1 MEEICSGACNS
12 ANHKHQELSRKA
24 LLSGLAAVLTG
35 VGLTSLGESA
45 AEAATKYK
53 VTLAKNIP
61 VGSAKT
67 FTVKGRSILITQPR
81 KDVFRAFKN
90 ACTHQGAPLGSQKLN
105 SGALMCNQHG
115 ATFDGNSG
123 AVKGGPATR
132 ALTKYT
138 ATKTGTYIYVT
149 I

>member
-1 MEEICSGACNS
+1 MNEICQGACNS
-12 ANHKHQELSRKA
+12 ASHKHRELSRKT
-24 LLSGLAAVLTG
+24 LLSGLAVVLASFR
-35 VGLTSLGESA
+35 LTSLGDSA

-81 KDVFRAFKN
+81 SGVFRAFKN
-90 ACTHQGAPLGSQKLN
+90 ACTHQGAPLGSQKLR
-105 SGALMCNQHG
+105 SGAIMCNQHG

-138 ATKTGTYIYVT
+138 ATKTGSYVYVS

>member
-1 MEEICSGACNS
+1 MKEICSGNCNAAS
-12 ANHKHQELSRKA
+12 HQHKELSRKA

-35 VGLTSLGESA
+35 VGLTSLGAEA

-67 FTVKGRSILITQPR
+67 FTVKGHSILITQPR
-81 KDVFRAFKN
+81 AGVFRAFKN
-90 ACTHQGAPLGSQKLN
+90 ACTHQGAPLGSQKIN
-105 SGALMCNQHG
+105 SGRLMCNQHG
-115 ATFDGNSG
+115 ATFDANSG
-123 AVKGGPATR
+123 SVQGGPATR

-138 ATKTGTYIYVT
+138 ATKTGTYVYVT